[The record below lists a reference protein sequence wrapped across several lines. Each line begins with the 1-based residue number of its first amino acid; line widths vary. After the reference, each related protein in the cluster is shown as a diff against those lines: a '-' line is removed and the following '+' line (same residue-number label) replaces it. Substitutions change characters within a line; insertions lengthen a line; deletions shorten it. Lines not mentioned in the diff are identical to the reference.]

1 MQSQKNNKD
10 MATYTVT
17 INERTNIGK
26 QLVAFLKGIGAI
38 KDEKKG
44 TLDQALKDVEEGR
57 VYTAES
63 VEDMMKQIL
72 G

>member
-1 MQSQKNNKD
+1 

-38 KDEKKG
+38 KDEKRELLTKP
-44 TLDQALKDVEEGR
+44 
-57 VYTAES
+57 
-63 VEDMMKQIL
+63 
-72 G
+72 

>member
-1 MQSQKNNKD
+1 

-26 QLVAFLKGIGAI
+26 QLVAFLKDIGAI

-57 VYTAES
+57 VYTAKS